1 MTALR
6 YPPRRTSF
14 YQVGVEVPRPVIG
27 LDIDGTLGRYH
38 DHFIQFAVD
47 WLGIWAPP
55 MEYDGS
61 VSLATFLGI
70 SKTRYRKVKLA
81 YRQGGLKRSMPIYPG
96 AENISR
102 TVRKAGAEVVICTT
116 RPFLQ
121 LEAVDP
127 DTKEWLKR
135 NGIQYDNL
143 IHGEHKYRELAKR
156 YSGRVIGVV
165 EDLPELIAQAEALN
179 LRPIVRAQPYN
190 KAYISIDERT
200 QRYYSL
206 EVIAD
211 VLLERIHQ
219 YELDKG
225 MR

>member
-6 YPPRRTSF
+6 YPPRRSSF
-14 YQVGVEVPRPVIG
+14 YQPEIEVPRPVIG

-38 DHFIQFAVD
+38 EHFIQFAVD

-70 SKTRYRKVKLA
+70 SKARYRKVKLA
-81 YRQGGLKRSMPIYPG
+81 YRQGGLKRSMPIYSG
-96 AENISR
+96 AKDISR
-102 TVRKAGAEVVICTT
+102 VTRKAGAEVVICTT

-143 IHGEHKYRELAKR
+143 IHGENKYRELAKR
-156 YSGRVIGVV
+156 YPGRVVGIV
-165 EDLPELIAQAEALN
+165 EDLPELIAQAETLG
-179 LRPIVRAQPYN
+179 LRPIIRAQAYN
-190 KAYISIDERT
+190 RGYVSANEGTDRFD
-200 QRYYSL
+200 SL
-206 EVIAD
+206 GVIAE
-211 VLLERIHQ
+211 VLLERIRQ